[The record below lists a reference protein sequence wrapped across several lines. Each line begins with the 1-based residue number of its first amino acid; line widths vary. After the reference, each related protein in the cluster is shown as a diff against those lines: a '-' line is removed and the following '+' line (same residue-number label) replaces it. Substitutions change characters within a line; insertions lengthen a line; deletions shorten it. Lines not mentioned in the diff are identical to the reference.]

1 MMSNNKEDSGQP
13 KMRHI
18 VRVGNTD
25 ILGEKQ
31 VGYGL
36 TKIKGIGVPLA
47 SAICNSLGL
56 DKTTK
61 MGLLSEDEVKQLDSA
76 VRNPAQAGI
85 PSYLLNNQKDYESG
99 EDSHVIGPD
108 IKLHVEQI
116 KKRHM
121 RVRSYKGFRYP
132 KRLPVRGQRT
142 KSNFRRNKGK
152 ATGVRKKKAR
162 AAMEEK
168 KK

>member
-1 MMSNNKEDSGQP
+1 MSNDNEDSGKP
-13 KMRHI
+13 KMKYI

-31 VGYGL
+31 VSYGL
-36 TKIKGIGVPLA
+36 SKIKGIGVSLA
-47 SAICNSLGL
+47 SAICNSLGI

-61 MGLLSEDEVKQLDSA
+61 MGLLTEEQVKKLDAA
-76 VRNPAQAGI
+76 VRNPKEANI
-85 PSYLLNNQKDYESG
+85 PAYLLNNQKDYESG
-99 EDSHVIGPD
+99 EDTHVIGPD
-108 IKLHVEQI
+108 IKIHVEQI

-121 RVRSYKGFRYP
+121 RIKSYKGFRYP

-152 ATGVRKKKAR
+152 ATGVRKKK
-162 AAMEEK
+162 K
-168 KK
+168 